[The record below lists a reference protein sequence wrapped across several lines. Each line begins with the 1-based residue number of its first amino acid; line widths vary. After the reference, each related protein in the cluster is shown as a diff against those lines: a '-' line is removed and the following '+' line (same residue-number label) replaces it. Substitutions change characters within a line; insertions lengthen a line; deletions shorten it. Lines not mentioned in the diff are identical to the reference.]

1 MILLL
6 LLLLLLVV
14 AVVVVVLALQL
25 YNSVESDLV
34 LTKYVEKWTQLPQ
47 SASNLHSLNDQQ
59 GVSACQ

>member
-6 LLLLLLVV
+6 LLLLLLV
-14 AVVVVVLALQL
+14 AVVVLALQL

-59 GVSACQ
+59 GVSACKKDV